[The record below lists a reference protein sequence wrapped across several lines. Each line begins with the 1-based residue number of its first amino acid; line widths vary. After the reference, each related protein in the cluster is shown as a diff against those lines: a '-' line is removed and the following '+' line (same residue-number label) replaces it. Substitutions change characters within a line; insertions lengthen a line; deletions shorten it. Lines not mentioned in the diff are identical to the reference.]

1 MTNTAAP
8 LIVAVNAGSS
18 SLKVAAY
25 GEATDAPAFSRGVQ
39 AGTGAPWLIA
49 WLTKTVGR
57 KSVCLIGHRIVAS
70 RPGPPIEEV
79 TPSLLAAL
87 HKAASDDPI
96 HLPAQL
102 ALIEA
107 VAAALPRARQFVCSD
122 SAFHS
127 TIPPAGRHLPL
138 PRRFDD
144 VGIERI
150 GFHGLSCASVVAQ
163 LWKTIGYKATAGR
176 LIIAHLGSGASV
188 TAVLNCES
196 RDTSMGFSPD
206 GGLMMASRPGDLDP
220 GVLLAILRRGQHS
233 TEQLSHLIAS
243 ESGLLGRAG
252 DTGDLRVLLA
262 REATDPVAAEAI
274 EMFCRSAARAIAGAA
289 TTIGGIDILVF
300 TGGVGEH
307 LPEIRARICAALAFL
322 PPMTVLVIAADE
334 EQVIATLV
342 RQHCNA
348 TP

>member
-1 MTNTAAP
+1 MANTAAP

-25 GEATDAPAFSRGVQ
+25 GEVTDAPAFTRGVQ
-39 AGTGAPWLIA
+39 AGTGAPWLIN

-70 RPGPPIEEV
+70 RPGPPVEEV
-79 TPSLLAAL
+79 TPSLLAELQRAT
-87 HKAASDDPI
+87 SDDPI
-96 HLPAQL
+96 HLPVQL

-188 TAVLNCES
+188 TALLNCES

-233 TEQLSHLIAS
+233 TVAPATPVISAS
-243 ESGLLGRAG
+243 SS
-252 DTGDLRVLLA
+252 RV
-262 REATDPVAAEAI
+262 RPQI
-274 EMFCRSAARAIAGAA
+274 RWPPKRSRCSAAPLRAPSLVPQPRLAGS
-289 TTIGGIDILVF
+289 TSSCSL
-300 TGGVGEH
+300 
-307 LPEIRARICAALAFL
+307 AALVNTCRRFA
-322 PPMTVLVIAADE
+322 PASAP
-334 EQVIATLV
+334 
-342 RQHCNA
+342 RCNSSRR
-348 TP
+348 